1 MANVIKHKR
10 GSGSDPVAS
19 DLVVGEVAIRT
30 DVGKL
35 FTKMDNGTVAEI
47 AGGGSDIAINTLSS
61 SSATGGGSAMVVA
74 EGERSL
80 GTVVDDATIKVNI
93 AAKFLNAGNNLFVNI
108 NTSVLEGRI
117 LLTGLVDNQ
126 EIRIDAVRLVWE
138 VEGVKEIINEIE
150 IGNRTTLKDYASDLW
165 INTQARA
172 VAAKTVGIK
181 AITFNF
187 ETIKG
192 KIYIAGITARPDL
205 LDEMIITLKNIKGV
219 NEIVNYVIIREKL

>member
-1 MANVIKHKR
+1 MVVKIKIIIKILFIPIFLIFTSINY
-10 GSGSDPVAS
+10 GCSPAS
-19 DLVVGEVAIRT
+19 VL
-30 DVGKL
+30 
-35 FTKMDNGTVAEI
+35 
-47 AGGGSDIAINTLSS
+47 
-61 SSATGGGSAMVVA
+61 ATGGGSAMVVA

-80 GTVVDDATIKVNI
+80 GTVIDDATIKVNI
-93 AAKFLNAGNNLFVNI
+93 AAKFLNAENNLFVNI

-172 VAAKTVGIK
+172 VAAKVVGIR

-187 ETIKG
+187 ETIQG
-192 KIYIAGITARPDL
+192 KIYIAGITTRPDL
-205 LDEMIITLKNIKGV
+205 LDETILALKNIKGV
-219 NEIVNYVIIREKL
+219 NEIVNYVIIKEKE

>member
-1 MANVIKHKR
+1 MNKSEHLEGGCICGQVKYQI
-10 GSGSDPVAS
+10 
-19 DLVVGEVAIRT
+19 T
-30 DVGKL
+30 DKPL
-35 FTKMDNGTVAEI
+35 FTQACHCKDCKVLT
-47 AGGGSDIAINTLSS
+47 GSSY
-61 SSATGGGSAMVVA
+61 VV
-74 EGERSL
+74 
-80 GTVVDDATIKVNI
+80 
-93 AAKFLNAGNNLFVNI
+93 

-138 VEGVKEIINEIE
+138 VDGVKEIINEIE

-172 VAAKTVGIK
+172 LAAKTVGIK

-187 ETIKG
+187 ETIQG

-205 LDEMIITLKNIKGV
+205 LDEMIIALKNIKGV

>member
-1 MANVIKHKR
+1 MVVKIKKIVNILFIPIFLIFTSINY
-10 GSGSDPVAS
+10 GCSPAS
-19 DLVVGEVAIRT
+19 VL
-30 DVGKL
+30 
-35 FTKMDNGTVAEI
+35 
-47 AGGGSDIAINTLSS
+47 
-61 SSATGGGSAMVVA
+61 ATGGGSAMVVA

-150 IGNRTTLKDYASDLW
+150 IGNRTTLKDYANDLW
-165 INTQARA
+165 INTQAR
-172 VAAKTVGIK
+172 AAKTVGIK

-187 ETIKG
+187 DTIQG
-192 KIYIAGITARPDL
+192 KIYVAGITARPDL
-205 LDEMIITLKNIKGV
+205 LDEMIVALKNIKGV

>member
-1 MANVIKHKR
+1 MVTKFKKIINSLIYSILISFVFINYACSPANI
-10 GSGSDPVAS
+10 
-19 DLVVGEVAIRT
+19 L
-30 DVGKL
+30 
-35 FTKMDNGTVAEI
+35 
-47 AGGGSDIAINTLSS
+47 
-61 SSATGGGSAMVVA
+61 ATGGGSAMVVA

-80 GTVVDDATIKVNI
+80 GTVIDDATIKVNI

-138 VEGVKEIINEIE
+138 VEGVQEVINEIE

-172 VAAKTVGIK
+172 IAAKTVGIK

-187 ETIKG
+187 ETING

-205 LDEMIITLKNIKGV
+205 LENMISALKNIKGV
-219 NEIVNYVIIREKL
+219 VEIVNYVFIKAQD